1 MDFGSTNGNSIS
13 CRGRVVSV
21 LSKVKLLSCSIA
33 HIMPRAPLISDPLQ
47 YQLLGRRGAIAIACL
62 LSIAATVGQ
71 SFSKSPAQL
80 AGCRVITGLTLAAK
94 ASIAPLLVAEISPD
108 HLRGKKY
115 YLNARE
121 TID

>member
-1 MDFGSTNGNSIS
+1 
-13 CRGRVVSV
+13 
-21 LSKVKLLSCSIA
+21 
-33 HIMPRAPLISDPLQ
+33 MPRAPLISDPLQ